1 MTPSVVALHQS
12 PRRGER
18 DALERATLTAGAGLD
33 GDRHAKPGSRR
44 ALLLMEHETLDRLGL
59 APGRVSEQITVRGV
73 DLHGLA
79 HGNRLQIGETTL
91 ELTVLCEPCERMDAI
106 RPGLRQELDGRRGRF
121 VRVIRGGAVAVG
133 DPIEVRPPL

>member
-79 HGNRLQIGETTL
+79 HGTRLQIGETTL
-91 ELTVLCEPCERMDAI
+91 ELTYLAQLGTWVTIQPDAQYVVH
-106 RPGLRQELDGRRGRF
+106 PGGTPSTRNALW
-121 VRVIRGGAVAVG
+121 
-133 DPIEVRPPL
+133 